1 MNLKLEIKFEF
12 LKTMPRKSEHK
23 FWLIRYMAEW
33 NGTKIL
39 DLEKF
44 FFNLQIK
51 LCCALGIQK
60 YIHRYK
66 FFET

>member
-39 DLEKF
+39 DLEKIF
-44 FFNLQIK
+44 F
-51 LCCALGIQK
+51 
-60 YIHRYK
+60 
-66 FFET
+66 